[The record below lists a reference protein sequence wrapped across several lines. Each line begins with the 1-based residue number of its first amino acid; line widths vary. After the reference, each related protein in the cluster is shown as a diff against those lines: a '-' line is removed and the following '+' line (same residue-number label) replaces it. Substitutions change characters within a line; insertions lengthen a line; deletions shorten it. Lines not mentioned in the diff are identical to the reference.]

1 MSLKDKIG
9 AVRNDF
15 RAALDKFPTDPIK
28 IDELRVRFLGRKGEV
43 AQLFS
48 TMGSVPAEERADA
61 GKLLNELKN
70 ELTLSFEK
78 KLKGVVTRSISI
90 LSNTTIKLPPDYTLP
105 GIDIPVG
112 SIHPIEQ
119 TLTEVKDIFK
129 SIGFSIAYGPEIDDE
144 YHNFE
149 ALNIP
154 KHHPARDMQDTFF
167 VEDNAVLRTHTSNV
181 QIHLMENEQPPIRYI
196 VPGRVFRNEAIS
208 YKSFCLF
215 HQVEGLYVDKNVSF
229 SELKGTLDYFVRRM
243 FGDDV
248 KIRFRP
254 SYFPFTEPSAEVDI
268 WDPER
273 NQWMEILGCG
283 MVNPK
288 VFENIGYN
296 PKIWHGY
303 AFGMGIERI
312 AMLKY
317 KIQDIRHFYR
327 NDIRFLE
334 QF

>member
-1 MSLKDKIG
+1 MSLKDKIS

-28 IDELRVRFLGRKGEV
+28 IDELRVRFLGRKGKV
-43 AQLFS
+43 AQLFG
-48 TMGSVPAEERADA
+48 TMGSIAAEERANA
-61 GKLLNELKN
+61 GKLLNELKQEITAKFSNITVYIN
-70 ELTLSFEK
+70 ETVHL
-78 KLKGVVTRSISI
+78 RDSIGH
-90 LSNTTIKLPPDYTLP
+90 TIDYTLP
-105 GIDIPVG
+105 GIESPTG

-129 SIGFSIAYGPEIDDE
+129 SIGFSVAYGPEIDDE

-181 QIHLMENEQPPIRYI
+181 QIHLMENEDPPIRYI
-196 VPGRVFRNEAIS
+196 VPGRVYRNEAIS

-215 HQVEGLYVDKNVSF
+215 HQVEGLFVDKNVSF
-229 SELKGTLDYFVRRM
+229 AELKGTLDYFVRRM

-268 WDPER
+268 WNTER
-273 NQWMEILGCG
+273 KQWMEILGCG

-288 VFENIGYN
+288 VFENIGYD

>member
-15 RAALDKFPTDPIK
+15 RAALDNFPSDPIK
-28 IDELRVRFLGRKGEV
+28 IDELRVRFLGRKGEI

-48 TMGSVPAEERADA
+48 TMGSIVPEERANA
-61 GKLLNELKN
+61 GKLLNDLKIEVQSLFDIAVKSVSKN
-70 ELTLSFEK
+70 QRK
-78 KLKGVVTRSISI
+78 KTDSV
-90 LSNTTIKLPPDYTLP
+90 DYTLP
-105 GIDIPVG
+105 GVDITTG

-119 TLTEVKDIFK
+119 TLIEVKDIFK

-167 VEDNAVLRTHTSNV
+167 VKDNAVLRTHTSNV
-181 QIHLMENEQPPIRYI
+181 QIHLMENQEPPIRHI
-196 VPGRVFRNEAIS
+196 VPGRVYRNEAIS

-229 SELKGTLDYFVRRM
+229 SELKGTIDYFARRM
-243 FGDDV
+243 FGDDL

-268 WDPER
+268 WNSER
-273 NQWMEILGCG
+273 NQWLEILGCG

-288 VFENIGYN
+288 VFENVGYDSN
-296 PKIWHGY
+296 IWHGY

>member
-9 AVRNDF
+9 AVRSDF
-15 RAALDKFPTDPIK
+15 RTAIDKFPSDPQK
-28 IDELRVRFLGRKGEV
+28 IEELRIRFLGRKGKV
-43 AQLFS
+43 SQLFN
-48 TMGSVPAEERADA
+48 TIGSIASDERSDA
-61 GKLLNELKN
+61 GKLLNALKN
-70 ELTLSFEK
+70 ELQKLFDSAVKQVSPNK
-78 KLKGVVTRSISI
+78 KQPKSDDL
-90 LSNTTIKLPPDYTLP
+90 DYTLP
-105 GIDIPVG
+105 GIDTPVG

-119 TLTEVKDIFK
+119 TLAEVKDIFK

-167 VEDNAVLRTHTSNV
+167 VDGDTVLRTHTSNV
-181 QIHLMENEQPPIRYI
+181 QIHLMENQPPPIRYI
-196 VPGRVFRNEAIS
+196 VPGRVYRNEAIS

-229 SELKGTLDYFVRRM
+229 SELKGTLEYFARRM
-243 FGDDV
+243 FNDDV

-268 WDPER
+268 WNSER
-273 NQWMEILGCG
+273 NQWLEILGCG

-288 VFENIGYN
+288 VFENIGYD

>member
-1 MSLKDKIG
+1 MSLKDKIS

-43 AQLFS
+43 AKLFG
-48 TMGSVPAEERADA
+48 TMGSIAAEERANA
-61 GKLLNELKN
+61 GKLLNELKQEITAKFSNITVYIN
-70 ELTLSFEK
+70 ETVHL
-78 KLKGVVTRSISI
+78 RDSIGH
-90 LSNTTIKLPPDYTLP
+90 TIDYTLP
-105 GIDIPVG
+105 GIESPTG

-129 SIGFSIAYGPEIDDE
+129 SIGFSVAYGPEIDDE

-181 QIHLMENEQPPIRYI
+181 QIHLMENEEPPIRYI
-196 VPGRVFRNEAIS
+196 VPGRVYRNEAIS

-215 HQVEGLYVDKNVSF
+215 HQVEGLFVDKNVSF
-229 SELKGTLDYFVRRM
+229 AELKGTLDYFVRRM

-268 WDPER
+268 WNTER
-273 NQWMEILGCG
+273 KQWMEILGCG

-288 VFENIGYN
+288 VFENIGYD

>member
-1 MSLKDKIG
+1 MSLKDKIS

-43 AQLFS
+43 AKLFG
-48 TMGSVPAEERADA
+48 TMGSIAAEERANA
-61 GKLLNELKN
+61 GKLLNELKQEITAKFSNITVYIN
-70 ELTLSFEK
+70 ETVHL
-78 KLKGVVTRSISI
+78 RDSIGH
-90 LSNTTIKLPPDYTLP
+90 TIDYTLP
-105 GIDIPVG
+105 GIESPTG

-129 SIGFSIAYGPEIDDE
+129 SIGFSVAYGPEIDDE

-181 QIHLMENEQPPIRYI
+181 QIHLMENEDPPIRYI
-196 VPGRVFRNEAIS
+196 VPGRVYRNEAIS

-215 HQVEGLYVDKNVSF
+215 HQVEGLFVDKNVSF
-229 SELKGTLDYFVRRM
+229 AELKGTLDYFVRRM

-268 WDPER
+268 WNTER

-283 MVNPK
+283 MVNPR
-288 VFENIGYN
+288 VFENIGYD

>member
-1 MSLKDKIG
+1 MSLKDKIE
-9 AVRNDF
+9 AVRKYF
-15 RAALDKFPTDPIK
+15 RTALDDFPSDPVQIE
-28 IDELRVRFLGRKGEV
+28 ELRVKFLGRKGEI
-43 AQLFS
+43 AKLFT
-48 TMGSVPAEERADA
+48 TMGSIAVDERANA
-61 GKLLNELKN
+61 GKKLNELKIEIQTAFN
-70 ELTLSFEK
+70 SAVDK
-78 KLKGVVTRSISI
+78 INQGQQKSITDSI
-90 LSNTTIKLPPDYTLP
+90 DYTLP
-105 GIDIPVG
+105 GIENHIG

-119 TLTEVKDIFK
+119 TLTEVKEIFK
-129 SIGFSIAYGPEIDDE
+129 SIGFSVAYGPEIDDE

-154 KHHPARDMQDTFF
+154 KYHPARDMQDTFF
-167 VEDNAVLRTHTSNV
+167 VDEGTVLRTHTSNV
-181 QIHLMENEQPPIRYI
+181 QIHLMEKEEPPIRYI
-196 VPGRVFRNEAIS
+196 VPGRVYRNEAIS

-215 HQVEGLYVDKNVSF
+215 HQVEGLFVDKNVSF
-229 SELKGTLDYFVRRM
+229 AELKGTLDYFVRRM

-254 SYFPFTEPSAEVDI
+254 SYFPFTEPSAEVDL
-268 WDPER
+268 WNTER

-288 VFENIGYN
+288 VFDNVGYDSS
-296 PKIWHGY
+296 IWHGY

-327 NDIRFLE
+327 NDVRFLE